1 MATEKLKVLFID
13 NFDSFTYNLVDEF
26 GKRHCV
32 TKVYRADTSLDELIR
47 AAENFAPDL
56 IVIANGQDANQF
68 DPNGRQCLTMAG
80 FHALGSRVRTLAASL
95 CHGKVVMTQEGG
107 YNPTYAPYCAYAVVA
122 GLLDREMGID
132 DPIALYPDDEERAE
146 RDVSELIAR
155 HPLI

>member
-1 MATEKLKVLFID
+1 MAAVINVNLPLPFGAGDSCYRVA
-13 NFDSFTYNLVDEF
+13 FDRCVEPLVRE
-26 GKRHCV
+26 
-32 TKVYRADTSLDELIR
+32 
-47 AAENFAPDL
+47 FAPDL

-107 YNPTYAPYCAYAVVA
+107 YNPTYAPYCAYAAVA
-122 GLLDREMGID
+122 GLLGREMGID

-146 RDVSELIAR
+146 RDISELIAR